1 MNNLPEMYR
10 VQSLCTDNNPYLNKQ
25 CPVKRVVI
33 SNSGKINLNPDN
45 QKFVYFSRTKKHHCY
60 YIYNKILKMISAEIS
75 KLKKD
80 TYFSKAKLPSDFRAF
95 TYHDNLNIRGI
106 KEVKDIFEN
115 YLPPKELELVKLEYM
130 ECFRELFEICS
141 TLNSKKTFGTNYPE
155 VPDKSRYGGAYGM
168 NTQWLDL
175 LQVCTKSTD
184 TTSISIDKF
193 LGYLLECS
201 KDIKI
206 KGQRLSEVMD
216 TNQILFMLL
225 NGLKYTHHMNPDF
238 NDKDA
243 VNKMSNALRLIE
255 DKKLYSPTLQL
266 DKRFFSEQRRKFKE
280 EYHSVR

>member
-1 MNNLPEMYR
+1 MYR

-45 QKFVYFSRTKKHHCY
+45 KKFVYFSRTKKHHCY
-60 YIYNKILKMISAEIS
+60 YIYNKILKMISAELS
-75 KLKKD
+75 RLKKD
-80 TYFSKAKLPSDFRAF
+80 AYFSKAKLPSDFRAF

-130 ECFRELFEICS
+130 DCFRELFEICS
-141 TLNSKKTFGTNYPE
+141 ILNSKKTFGTNYPE
-155 VPDKSRYGGAYGM
+155 MSDKSRYGGAYGM

-175 LQVCTKSTD
+175 LQICTKSTD

-255 DKKLYSPTLQL
+255 DKKLYAPTLQL
-266 DKRFFSEQRRKFKE
+266 DKRFFAEQRRKFKE